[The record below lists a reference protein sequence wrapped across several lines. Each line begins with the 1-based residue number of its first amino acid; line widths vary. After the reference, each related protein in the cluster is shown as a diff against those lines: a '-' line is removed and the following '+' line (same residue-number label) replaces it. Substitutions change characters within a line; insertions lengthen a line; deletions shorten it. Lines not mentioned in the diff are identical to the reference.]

1 MNRPTLTDPTD
12 GLPPERRLLAMLA
25 LGVAVCMA
33 VLDGSIANIAL
44 PTIARELHAS
54 PAGSIWVVNSYQLA
68 VTISLLPL
76 ASLGDV
82 HGHRRVF
89 CWGLLL
95 YIFASVGCAMA
106 TTLPQLVAG
115 RVLQGFGGAG
125 IMSVNGA
132 LIRFIFPKSQL
143 GRGIGYNVL
152 VVATSSAAGPSV
164 AAAIMAV
171 SSWQWLFAI
180 QVPFGVVSLLLS
192 MRFLPRSPLTAH
204 WFDATSAVM
213 NAATFGL
220 FITGLD
226 GIGHGQGLPWV
237 VGELAGSAVIGVVFV
252 RRQLKLRP
260 PLLPVDLLIQRPIF
274 ALSAATAVCSHAA
287 QVIALVVL
295 PFYFQ
300 YAGGLSPFD
309 TGLRMTPWPAVVIV
323 VAPIAGRLAD
333 RYSAGLLGG
342 LGLAVMVTGLV
353 LTALMPATA
362 TWPDVAWRLAL
373 CGAGFGLFQSPNNRL
388 LIGSAPADR
397 AGAGSGMLSTSRL
410 VGQTTGSALVAVVLG
425 LTHGGPDMAG
435 AGSAG
440 TGSAG
445 AGFGAAAAIVQA
457 THVSLGLAAGFALV
471 AMGLS
476 WLRVIPR

>member
-1 MNRPTLTDPTD
+1 MPATLIAKDTARRMTRPPAFDPTD
-12 GLPPERRLLAMLA
+12 GLPPERRFLAMLA
-25 LGVAVCMA
+25 LGVAVSMA
-33 VLDGSIANIAL
+33 VLDGSIANVAL
-44 PTIARELHAS
+44 PTIARELHAT
-54 PAGSIWVVNSYQLA
+54 PAGSIWVVNAYQLA

-82 HGHRRVF
+82 YGHRRIY

-95 YIFASVGCAMA
+95 YTVASIGCAVA
-106 TTLPQLVAG
+106 TTLPELVAG

-132 LIRFIFPKSQL
+132 LVRFIFPKSQL

-164 AAAIMAV
+164 AAAILAFA
-171 SSWQWLFAI
+171 SWPWLFAI
-180 QVPFGVVSLLLS
+180 QVPFGVVSLLMSL
-192 MRFLPRSPLTAH
+192 RFLPRSPLTSHA
-204 WFDATSAVM
+204 FDWISAVM
-213 NAATFGL
+213 NALTLGL

-226 GIGHGQGLPWV
+226 GIGHGENLTLV
-237 VGELAGSAVIGVVFV
+237 VMELAGSVAVGVVFV

-287 QVIALVVL
+287 QIIALVVL

-300 YAGGLSPFD
+300 YAGGLSPRD
-309 TGLRMTPWPAVVIV
+309 IGIMMTPWPAAVVV

-333 RYSAGLLGG
+333 RYSAGILGG
-342 LGLAVMVTGLV
+342 VGLAVMLSGLV
-353 LTALMPATA
+353 LTLLMPATA
-362 TWPDVAWRLAL
+362 AWPDVAWRLAL
-373 CGAGFGLFQSPNNRL
+373 CGAGFGFFQSPNNRL
-388 LIGSAPADR
+388 LLGSAPLDR

-425 LTHGGPDMAG
+425 LTHGEQ
-435 AGSAG
+435 GSIIHATHIALG
-440 TGSAG
+440 M
-445 AGFGAAAAIVQA
+445 AAAF
-457 THVSLGLAAGFALV
+457 AAL

-476 WLRVIPR
+476 WMRVIRR

>member
-1 MNRPTLTDPTD
+1 MPQRTNHEPADPAD
-12 GLPPERRLLAMLA
+12 GLPSNRRLLAMVS

-33 VLDGSIANIAL
+33 VLDGSIANVAL
-44 PTIARELHAS
+44 PTIAREMHVT
-54 PAGSIWVVNSYQLA
+54 PGESIWVINAYQLA
-68 VTISLLPL
+68 VTVSLLPL

-82 HGHRRVF
+82 HGHRRIF

-95 YIFASVGCAMA
+95 YTLATVGCALS

-132 LIRFIFPKSQL
+132 LVRFIFPRAQL

-164 AAAIMAV
+164 AAGIMAV
-171 SSWQWLFAI
+171 ASWPWLFAI

-192 MRFLPRSPLTAH
+192 MRFLPRSPLARH
-204 WFDATSAVM
+204 SFDVLSAVL
-213 NAATFGL
+213 NAVTLGL

-226 GIGHGQGLPWV
+226 GIGHGERVPLV
-237 VGELAGSAVIGVVFV
+237 VAELGGSLVIGTIFI
-252 RRQLKLRP
+252 RRQLTLRP
-260 PLLPVDLLIQRPIF
+260 PMLPVDLLIQRPIF
-274 ALSAATAVCSHAA
+274 ALSVATAVCTHAA
-287 QVIALVVL
+287 QIVALVVL

-300 YAGGLSPFD
+300 YAGGLSPFEI
-309 TGLRMTPWPAVVIV
+309 GLQMTPWPAAVVV

-333 RYSAGLLGG
+333 RYSAGILGG
-342 LGLAVMVTGLV
+342 VGLAVMLAGLV
-353 LTALMPATA
+353 LTLLMPATA
-362 TWPDVAWRLAL
+362 SWGDVAWRLAL
-373 CGAGFGLFQSPNNRL
+373 CGAGFGMFQSPNNRL
-388 LIGSAPADR
+388 LIGSAPPDR

-425 LTHGGPDMAG
+425 LTHGGPD
-435 AGSAG
+435 S
-440 TGSAG
+440 
-445 AGFGAAAAIVQA
+445 IVQA
-457 THVSLGLAAGFALV
+457 THIALGMAAVFAAT

>member
-1 MNRPTLTDPTD
+1 
-12 GLPPERRLLAMLA
+12 
-25 LGVAVCMA
+25 
-33 VLDGSIANIAL
+33 
-44 PTIARELHAS
+44 
-54 PAGSIWVVNSYQLA
+54 
-68 VTISLLPL
+68 
-76 ASLGDV
+76 
-82 HGHRRVF
+82 
-89 CWGLLL
+89 
-95 YIFASVGCAMA
+95 
-106 TTLPQLVAG
+106 
-115 RVLQGFGGAG
+115 
-125 IMSVNGA
+125 
-132 LIRFIFPKSQL
+132 
-143 GRGIGYNVL
+143 
-152 VVATSSAAGPSV
+152 
-164 AAAIMAV
+164 
-171 SSWQWLFAI
+171 
-180 QVPFGVVSLLLS
+180 
-192 MRFLPRSPLTAH
+192 
-204 WFDATSAVM
+204 
-213 NAATFGL
+213 
-220 FITGLD
+220 
-226 GIGHGQGLPWV
+226 
-237 VGELAGSAVIGVVFV
+237 
-252 RRQLKLRP
+252 
-260 PLLPVDLLIQRPIF
+260 LIQRPIF

-362 TWPDVAWRLAL
+362 SGLDVAWRLAL

-425 LTHGGPDMAG
+425 LTHGGPDMTG
-435 AGSAG
+435 AAA
-440 TGSAG
+440 AG
-445 AGFGAAAAIVQA
+445 AGFGAGAAIVQA